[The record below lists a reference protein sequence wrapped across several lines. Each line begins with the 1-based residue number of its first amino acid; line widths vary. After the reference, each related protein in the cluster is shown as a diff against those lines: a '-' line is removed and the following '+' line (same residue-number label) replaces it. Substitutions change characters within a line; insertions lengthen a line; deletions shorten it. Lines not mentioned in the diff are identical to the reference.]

1 MKNFSKKV
9 SSKKVKRSPR
19 KGGQVVGLTRTPAFF
34 PDRMRGKL
42 FYDGNFPFSL
52 TASTLSSTVFRANS
66 VHDPDFSGAGTTAA
80 GYSQCAA
87 VYLRF
92 RVLAVKAILTVENTG
107 SASTTMIVTANNLN
121 TIGTSMTVA
130 MAQRHVYS
138 APIGPTTGQG
148 VHKHVVSF
156 PIWKIFGAK
165 PAQVKNEDD
174 FTGTTASPIPNNQ
187 VFLHVGF
194 NQGGTASTVIL
205 NVRLEYDVEWSIPVN
220 MPY

>member
-1 MKNFSKKV
+1 MKGQRQSKKT
-9 SSKKVKRSPR
+9 KPGKRR
-19 KGGQVVGLTRTPAFF
+19 AVITGLTTTPAFF

-42 FYDGNFPFSL
+42 FYDGNFPFTL
-52 TASTLSSTVFRANS
+52 AASTLSSTVFRANS

-80 GYSQCAA
+80 GYSTCAA

-92 RVLAVKAILTVENTG
+92 RVLAVKAIITVENTG
-107 SASTTMIVTANNLN
+107 VASTTMIVTANNLN

-138 APIGPTTGQG
+138 APIGPTTGNG
-148 VHKHVVSF
+148 IKKHVVSF
-156 PIWKIFGAK
+156 PIWKVYGARPK
-165 PAQVKNEDD
+165 QVLDEDD

-194 NQGGTASTVIL
+194 NTGSTASSAIL

>member
-1 MKNFSKKV
+1 MKNHSKKSKKPQ
-9 SSKKVKRSPR
+9 SSKGRVAKRI
-19 KGGQVVGLTRTPAFF
+19 VGFTTTPAFF

-42 FYDGNFPFSL
+42 FYDGNFPFNL

-66 VHDPDFSGAGTTAA
+66 VHDPDFSGGGTTAA
-80 GYSQCAA
+80 GYTTCAA

-92 RVLAVKAILTVENTG
+92 RVIAVKAILTVENTG

-138 APIGPTTGQG
+138 APIGPTTGNG
-148 VHKHVVSF
+148 VHKHVVAF
-156 PIWKIFGAK
+156 PIWKVFGAR
-165 PAQVKNEDD
+165 PQQVMSEDD

-194 NQGGTASTVIL
+194 NQGSTASTAIL